1 MTTPEERNRKKYE
14 VRLAKIASDPA
25 YREAF
30 LKKRREWILKKASDV
45 DYKRRRAE
53 QYKASKLRQK
63 YGKQHQYIR
72 RGIPSATLP
81 NLNLK
86 PFEISIVRQPLEITF
101 D

>member
-14 VRLAKIASDPA
+14 VRLKRLASDPA

-30 LKKRREWILKKASDV
+30 LKKRREWTLKKALDI

-53 QYKASKLRQK
+53 QAKASKLRQK
-63 YGKQHQYIR
+63 YGKQHEYIR
-72 RGIPSATLP
+72 RGLPSATLP
-81 NLNLK
+81 SLNLK
-86 PFEISIVRQPLEITF
+86 PFEISIVRQPLQITF